1 MRCYPFNRFLFA
13 ITGISGYKRAAAVR
27 GQTRPVE
34 VAILDIAILDIAIS
48 CIGDVRTGTIR
59 TGTIRTG
66 IRTRRAVL
74 PLTE

>member
-1 MRCYPFNRFLFA
+1 MVRCYPFNRFLFA

-27 GQTRPVE
+27 GQTRPAGV
-34 VAILDIAILDIAIS
+34 AILDIAIS
-48 CIGDVRTGTIR
+48 CIGDVRIIR